1 MLSRF
6 YKRLVGTPEVNTT
19 LHITH
24 AKAGSTWVDALLR
37 QLFPR
42 RVAERGRLAAADT
55 DGNLDKYSFERGRIY
70 PAMFMTRDQ
79 FLAHAELKDADYFV
93 VIRDL
98 RDTLISLYFSLKISH
113 SVMDEHQREAR
124 EILTKLSEEEGLL
137 WLVEQRGRRIAAIQ
151 TSWVNSDS
159 LVLRYEDLLG
169 SAQEIFEDV
178 LIRKF
183 QLPVVPAEL
192 ASALKQVG
200 FEKVFGRK
208 LGDEDVTSHGRRGLP
223 ADWKNRFTP
232 KLRERFAERYGDVL
246 IKTGYEADTRWV
258 S

>member
-6 YKRLVGTPEVNTT
+6 SKRLAGTPEVNTT

-42 RVAERGRLAAADT
+42 RVAERGHLSAADT

-70 PAMFMTRDQ
+70 PAIFMTRDQ
-79 FLAHAELKDADYFV
+79 
-93 VIRDL
+93 
-98 RDTLISLYFSLKISH
+98 
-113 SVMDEHQREAR
+113 
-124 EILTKLSEEEGLL
+124 G
-137 WLVEQRGRRIAAIQ
+137 
-151 TSWVNSDS
+151 
-159 LVLRYEDLLG
+159 YEDLLR
-169 SAQEIFEDV
+169 SAQKIFEDV

-192 ASALKQVG
+192 ARALKQVG

-208 LGDEDVTSHGRRGLP
+208 LGDEDVNSHGRRGLP
-223 ADWKNRFTP
+223 GDWKNRFTA

-246 IKTGYEADTRWV
+246 IKTGYETDSRWV
-258 S
+258 RG